1 MIVMTGY
8 LPKAPPTPE
17 NTPLATKN
25 ISARTTKNNML
36 STMVRQPYLI
46 APPMSNRSSSIAPS
60 SVRAPFVRGS
70 LLSLRYLV
78 PF

>member
-1 MIVMTGY
+1 MIVIAGY
-8 LPKAPPTPE
+8 LANTPLMLE